1 MFKDVGCVE
10 GESLLNSPLFP
21 YKEYVN

>member
-21 YKEYVN
+21 YKEYIN